1 MKQFAVLSLGTAVLW
16 LAAAPAFAQSFNIN
30 GTEVRPFYESTP
42 TGRVDDNL
50 VPATDR
56 FNMLESSTAVGLS
69 FSLGGSGRSLVL
81 PWDLSDSAFDI
92 YVNPLHIGQAWHSA
106 DAALMTD
113 VALQLAEGERVLL
126 RARKGLS
133 AKEAFEVAVRVAT
146 ERQDKVALE
155 RIAKYAAQ
163 ANDAELTTSAAAA
176 QKLASVSRDT
186 TSRMLIDPE
195 QIDLKRFGLMHDCF
209 GHIRM
214 AKIAGDV
221 RSIELIEKEYL
232 PYVPDSCLE
241 GMTKCLGEARNIIE
255 SSKPLPPELTERLK
269 RLALISRR
277 DVDHEADTTE
287 VPEDTTATTA
297 ILPENVTSSY

>member
-1 MKQFAVLSLGTAVLW
+1 MKQFAVLSLGTVVLW

-81 PWDLSDSAFDI
+81 PRDLSDSAFDI

-113 VALQLAEGERVLL
+113 VALQLAEGERVLF
-126 RARKGLS
+126 RARKGFS
-133 AKEAFEVAVRVAT
+133 AKEAFEVAVRIAT
-146 ERQDKVALE
+146 ERQDKAALE
-155 RIAKYAAQ
+155 RIAIHAAQ
-163 ANDAELTTSAAAA
+163 TKDVELTASAAAA
-176 QKLASVSRDT
+176 LKLASVSRDT
-186 TSRMLIDPE
+186 TSGMLIDPE

-209 GHIRM
+209 GQIRM
-214 AKIAGDV
+214 AKITGDV
-221 RSIELIEKEYL
+221 RSIEIIEKEYL

-241 GMTKCLGEARNIIE
+241 GMTKCLGDARNIIE

-269 RLALISRR
+269 RLALVSRR
-277 DVDHEADTTE
+277 DAHEDATPPAPDDETTPANE
-287 VPEDTTATTA
+287 PVQAGGA
-297 ILPENVTSSY
+297 Y